1 MSIIRNIRI
10 KIMMLAILVTFT
22 LLWGGV
28 SVFSLYSLNSLTDE
42 IGLTNVQQ
50 INGDIING
58 ASDSYYK
65 VKLLM
70 DEVVIAENNSERE
83 RKLLSDA
90 AADVE
95 FLKGGL
101 AQFKV
106 TDHANI
112 SNKSIDDIYNSSYQL
127 FSEAIVPMLDV
138 VRQNNHDVYAKLVA
152 EKYNPLRVK
161 FTTAINEYNQIIKN
175 LKTEAQAR
183 ISAWVYWCKVTLI
196 VAMIVGLGV
205 LVLTDRYLAI
215 QMGHPLEKVKAHLQI
230 LSNGKLDVTIGE
242 MGNNEV
248 GQLIPFVNAMQH
260 SWIKTVAEIRRSA
273 SEIYHGSSEI
283 AAGNS
288 DLSSRTEEQAA
299 ALSETAASM
308 EQLGAVVKQNADNA
322 QQASVLAKD
331 ASAAA
336 NNGGEVVHAVS
347 TSMQNI
353 THSSQKIADIINVI
367 DGIAFQT
374 NILALN
380 AAVEA
385 ARAGEAGRGFAVVA
399 SEVRNLAQ
407 RSAQA
412 AKEIKTLIDES
423 VDNVK
428 NGYEQVSL
436 ASKSMEDILKS
447 VTNVTDI
454 MGEIASASS
463 EQSKG
468 ISQVGT
474 AITQMDSVT
483 QQNAALVEQS
493 SATSSSLEEQAH
505 HLNEIVA
512 VFKLPGVAAAQTAR
526 REHKPAEKVA
536 ALANLSPVSR
546 QGKSGDDWTSF

>member
-1 MSIIRNIRI
+1 MSFICNVRV
-10 KIMMLAILVTFT
+10 KIMMLAILIIFT
-22 LLWGGV
+22 LLWSGV
-28 SVFSLYSLNSLTDE
+28 SFFSLYSLNSLTGE

-50 INGDIING
+50 TNGDIING
-58 ASDSYYK
+58 ASDRYYK
-65 VKLLM
+65 VKLSM
-70 DEVVIAENNSERE
+70 DEAVVAENNSDRG
-83 RKLLSDA
+83 RRLLSDA
-90 AADVE
+90 TADVD

-106 TDHANI
+106 ADHANI
-112 SNKSIDDIYNSSYQL
+112 SSNTIDDIYNSSYQL
-127 FSEAIVPMLDV
+127 FSEAIVPMLDAA
-138 VRQNNHDVYAKLVA
+138 RQNNHDAYEKLVR

-161 FTTAINEYNQIIKN
+161 FTDAINEYNQIIKN

-205 LVLTDRYLAI
+205 VILTDRYLAI
-215 QMGHPLEKVKAHLQI
+215 QMGRPLEKVKAHLQI
-230 LSNGKLDVTIGE
+230 LSNGQLDLTIGE
-242 MGNNEV
+242 MGRNEI
-248 GQLIPFVNAMQH
+248 GQLIPFVNTMQRN
-260 SWIKTVAEIRRSA
+260 WIKTVADIRRSA
-273 SEIYHGSSEI
+273 NEIYHGSSEI
-283 AAGNS
+283 AAGNA

-308 EQLGAVVKQNADNA
+308 EQLSAVVKQNADNA
-322 QQASVLAKD
+322 HQASSLARD
-331 ASAAA
+331 ASKAA
-336 NNGGEVVHAVS
+336 NNGGDVVKAVS
-347 TSMQNI
+347 NSMQNI
-353 THSSQKIADIINVI
+353 THSSQKIVDIINVI
-367 DGIAFQT
+367 DSIAFQT

-428 NGYEQVSL
+428 NGYEQVSQ

-505 HLNEIVA
+505 HLNEIVS
-512 VFKLPGVAAAQTAR
+512 VFKLPGVADATAAR
-526 REHKPAEKVA
+526 RELKPAGKVA
-536 ALANLSPVSR
+536 ALANLNPTSR
-546 QGKSGDDWTSF
+546 QEKAGDDWTSF